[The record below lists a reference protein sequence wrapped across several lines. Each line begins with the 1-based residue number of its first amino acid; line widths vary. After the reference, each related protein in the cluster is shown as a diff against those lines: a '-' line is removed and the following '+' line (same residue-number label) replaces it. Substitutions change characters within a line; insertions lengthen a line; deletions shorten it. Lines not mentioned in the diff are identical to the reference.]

1 MDPIADMLT
10 SIRNAGVVHK
20 ELAFVPYSK
29 LKFEIANILLK
40 EGYIKSFS
48 VKGKKARKHLELE
61 IAYIPSGEP
70 RVEGVKRV
78 SKQGRRVYAGAK
90 DLRPVMQG
98 RGMLVIS
105 TPKGLMTGLGA
116 RKAGMGGEVL
126 FSIY

>member
-10 SIRNAGVVHK
+10 SIRNAGPARK

-29 LKFEIANILLK
+29 LKFEIANLLLK

-61 IAYIPSGEP
+61 IAYTADGLP
-70 RVEGVKRV
+70 RVESAQRI

-98 RGMLVIS
+98 KGILVVS
-105 TPKGLMTGLGA
+105 TPKGLMTGGAA
-116 RKAGMGGEVL
+116 RKASLGGEVL